1 MDRLMAKN
9 FTIPPIGPLEIN
21 ALFFNSNS
29 QEEELWGKSCYTIPQ
44 AFNHQMVYAGFAGAF
59 EMVLRAKKI
68 SNLNEG
74 IFQNLR

>member
-1 MDRLMAKN
+1 
-9 FTIPPIGPLEIN
+9 
-21 ALFFNSNS
+21 
-29 QEEELWGKSCYTIPQ
+29 
-44 AFNHQMVYAGFAGAF
+44 MVYAGFAGAF